1 MIPSPMTN
9 PFRSLDETISE
20 NTNRISTQKSQLSL
34 APTPP
39 SRAQLPKARHDYFG
53 LFPHSSARL
62 SRAAESEDPFA
73 TPPPSIYADS
83 IQNISSPNISRP
95 IFPSSRPPSA
105 EYHSNQLPALSSI
118 GTSVKSLSA
127 SLYGNESSEKLASVD
142 ESVPLVPTKS
152 ALRVRLRNVTGAT
165 KRAFLKHVDPKT
177 ILEMVDFRELV
188 YPYNPL
194 KYFMLALVGM
204 AVAGIVVSE
213 HYTHWIDKSMSIT
226 RRNMLPVL
234 IIVIGLE
241 PIMIAIILFL
251 VRIPDL
257 PKDQIP
263 EKYVSVADKEE
274 MQSSAKAAEH
284 VGSSQMDVLEKT
296 KGDVESRVQ
305 ISELNNNEYRTALV
319 IPCHNSDERAVKI
332 VLESAYKHFR
342 PQDIFIVDNGRTK
355 YPPDNFR
362 AFIRSQHPDIV
373 YIWSPIGSKNAA
385 QLIGSLAA
393 RSYEFIMTVDDDVS
407 IPTNFRAPVH
417 KINHLTKGVAFSLR
431 AIDARG
437 QCPLFMVG
445 WQDCEYKMSGL
456 SKLAESNVCGVLY
469 PHGAGWFCER
479 DTLIDLISNY
489 HSLDFIAE
497 DVNTGLSMQKMKKR
511 IAFDPQVVLETE
523 VPTTVFGSG
532 LNWWSQRKNSWE
544 MGRHGR
550 LLGFAG
556 RLLLSL
562 NGQTTPHG
570 IFAQKFIH
578 MYAICS
584 IVVDW
589 LRIPVFIT
597 MGSSLIFWRQALLLM
612 LSSMIPLLIFKFIS
626 ARRRPDL
633 QPGFWASVTYP
644 VYKQM
649 YATVSI
655 IGAIRSVTWYIGGHK
670 KPKTVNQMVKE
681 EDERVFWLDPRFE
694 HNPGFLADEGAAL
707 GLIPGVSPVA
717 VAVAVTDAPAA
728 DVDVQVGVN

>member
-1 MIPSPMTN
+1 MAN
-9 PFRSLDETISE
+9 PFLSLDEKVSE
-20 NTNRISTQKSQLSL
+20 NSNKISTQQPQLSF

-39 SRAQLPKARHDYFG
+39 SRAQLLQTRHDYFG
-53 LFPHSSARL
+53 LFPHPSTKL
-62 SRAAESEDPFA
+62 SRAAENKDPFA
-73 TPPPSIYADS
+73 TPPPSIYAES
-83 IQNISSPNISRP
+83 IQNISSPDLSRP

-105 EYHSNQLPALSSI
+105 EYHSNQQTAFNSI
-118 GTSVKSLSA
+118 STSAKSLSTT
-127 SLYGNESSEKLASVD
+127 LFGNESTEKLASVD
-142 ESVPLVPTKS
+142 ESVPLVPKKPT
-152 ALRVRLRNVTGAT
+152 LRVRLRNVIEAT
-165 KRAFLKHVDPKT
+165 KQTVLKHVDPKT
-177 ILEMVDFRELV
+177 VLEMVDFRELV
-188 YPYNPL
+188 YPYNPW
-194 KYFMLALVGM
+194 KYFVLALVGM
-204 AVAGIVVSE
+204 AVAGIAVSE

-241 PIMIAIILFL
+241 PIMITIILFL
-251 VRIPDL
+251 ARIPDL
-257 PKDQIP
+257 PKDQMP
-263 EKYVSVADKEE
+263 EKHVSGDDKEE
-274 MQSSAKAAEH
+274 LEKAVEH
-284 VGSSQMDVLEKT
+284 VGDSQMDVSEMT
-296 KGDVESRVQ
+296 KGDVESQAQ

-385 QLIGSLAA
+385 QLIGALAA

-417 KINHLTKGVAFSLR
+417 KINHLTKGVAFPLR

-523 VPTTVFGSG
+523 VPTTIFGSG

-556 RLLLSL
+556 RLFLSL

-570 IFAQKFIH
+570 IFAQKLIH
-578 MYAICS
+578 TYAICS

-612 LSSMIPLLIFKFIS
+612 LSSMIPLLLFKFIS

-670 KPKTVNQMVKE
+670 KPKTVKQMVKE
-681 EDERVFWLDPRFE
+681 KDERAFWLDQRFE
-694 HNPGFLADEGAAL
+694 NNPGFLADEGAAL
-707 GLIPGVSPVA
+707 GLIPSVTPVV
-717 VAVAVTDAPAA
+717 VAIAPAA
-728 DVDVQVGVN
+728 DVRCNLA

>member
-1 MIPSPMTN
+1 MANPFLSSDEKVAEIPS
-9 PFRSLDETISE
+9 
-20 NTNRISTQKSQLSL
+20 RISTQQPQLSS

-39 SRAQLPKARHDYFG
+39 SPAHLLQTRHDYFG
-53 LFPHSSARL
+53 LFPHPSAKH
-62 SRAAESEDPFA
+62 SRAAENKDPFA

-83 IQNISSPNISRP
+83 FQNISSPYLPRP
-95 IFPSSRPPSA
+95 IFPSNRPASA
-105 EYHSNQLPALSSI
+105 EYHSNQQTAVNLI
-118 GTSVKSLSA
+118 GASVQSLSTT
-127 SLYGNESSEKLASVD
+127 LYGHESTEKLASQD
-142 ESVPLVPTKS
+142 ESVPLVPTKPT
-152 ALRVRLRNVTGAT
+152 LRVRLRNVIEAT
-165 KRAFLKHVDPKT
+165 KQIVVKDVDPKT
-177 ILEMVDFRELV
+177 VLEMVDFRDLV
-188 YPYNPL
+188 YPYNPW
-194 KYFMLALVGM
+194 KYFVLALVGM

-213 HYTHWIDKSMSIT
+213 HYTHWIDKSMAIT

-241 PIMIAIILFL
+241 PIMITIILCL
-251 VRIPDL
+251 ARIPDL

-263 EKYVSVADKEE
+263 EKYLSQGNKEE
-274 MQSSAKAAEH
+274 MQSSEKAYEH
-284 VGSSQMDVLEKT
+284 VGGSQMNISEKT
-296 KGDVESRVQ
+296 KGDVESQVQ
-305 ISELNNNEYRTALV
+305 ISELKNNEYRTALV

-362 AFIRSQHPDIV
+362 AYIRSQHPDIV

-385 QLIGSLAA
+385 QLIGALAA

-407 IPTNFRAPVH
+407 IPTNFRAPVD
-417 KINHLTKGVAFSLR
+417 KINHLTKGVAFPLR

-437 QCPLFMVG
+437 RCPLFMVG

-523 VPTTVFGSG
+523 VPTTIFGSG

-556 RLLLSL
+556 RLFLSL
-562 NGQTTPHG
+562 NGQTTAHG
-570 IFAQKFIH
+570 IFAQKVIH

-597 MGSSLIFWRQALLLM
+597 MGSNLIFWRQALLLM
-612 LSSMIPLLIFKFIS
+612 LSSMIPLLLFKFIS

-649 YATVSI
+649 YATVSV

-670 KPKTVNQMVKE
+670 KPKTVKQMLKE
-681 EDERVFWLDPRFE
+681 NDERAFWLDQRFE
-694 HNPGFLADEGAAL
+694 NNPGFLADEGAAL
-707 GLIPGVSPVA
+707 GLIPSATPVTA
-717 VAVAVTDAPAA
+717 AAAIAPATDLRCYLA
-728 DVDVQVGVN
+728 

>member
-1 MIPSPMTN
+1 MAN
-9 PFRSLDETISE
+9 PFLSSDEEVTEIP
-20 NTNRISTQKSQLSL
+20 NRISAQQPQLSS
-34 APTPP
+34 APTHP
-39 SRAQLPKARHDYFG
+39 SQAHLLQTRHDYFG
-53 LFPHSSARL
+53 LFPHPSAKL
-62 SRAAESEDPFA
+62 SRAAENKDPFA

-83 IQNISSPNISRP
+83 IQNISSPYLSRP
-95 IFPSSRPPSA
+95 IFLSSRPPTATA
-105 EYHSNQLPALSSI
+105 EYHSNQQQTSWTLI
-118 GTSVKSLSA
+118 GTSVKSVS
-127 SLYGNESSEKLASVD
+127 STLYGHESTEKLASQD
-142 ESVPLVPTKS
+142 ESVSLVPTKPT
-152 ALRVRLRNVTGAT
+152 LRVRLRNVIEAT
-165 KRAFLKHVDPKT
+165 KQTVLKHVDPKT
-177 ILEMVDFRELV
+177 ILEMVDFRDLV
-188 YPYNPL
+188 YPYNPW
-194 KYFMLALVGM
+194 KYFVLALVGM

-213 HYTHWIDKSMSIT
+213 HYTHWIDKSMAIT

-241 PIMIAIILFL
+241 PIMITIILFL
-251 VRIPDL
+251 ARIPDL

-263 EKYVSVADKEE
+263 VSVGNKEE
-274 MQSSAKAAEH
+274 MQSSEKAGEH
-284 VGSSQMDVLEKT
+284 VGGVSQMGISEKT
-296 KGDVESRVQ
+296 KGDYDVESQVQ
-305 ISELNNNEYRTALV
+305 ISELKSNEYRTALV

-362 AFIRSQHPDIV
+362 AFIRSQHADIV

-385 QLIGSLAA
+385 QLIGALAA

-407 IPTNFRAPVH
+407 IPTNFRAPVD
-417 KINHLTKGVAFSLR
+417 KINHLTKGVAFPLR

-523 VPTTVFGSG
+523 VPTTIFGSG

-556 RLLLSL
+556 RLFLSL

-570 IFAQKFIH
+570 IFAQKVIH
-578 MYAICS
+578 IYAICS

-597 MGSSLIFWRQALLLM
+597 MGSNLIFWRQALLLM
-612 LSSMIPLLIFKFIS
+612 LSSMIPLLLFKFIF

-633 QPGFWASVTYP
+633 QPGFWACVTYP

-649 YATVSI
+649 YATVSV
-655 IGAIRSVTWYIGGHK
+655 IGAVRSVTWYIGGHK
-670 KPKTVNQMVKE
+670 KPKTVKQMLKE
-681 EDERVFWLDPRFE
+681 KDERAFWLDQRFE
-694 HNPGFLADEGAAL
+694 NNPGFLADEGAAL
-707 GLIPGVSPVA
+707 GLIPGATPVA
-717 VAVAVTDAPAA
+717 VTVAVAAAVGIAPAT
-728 DVDVQVGVN
+728 DVRC

>member
-1 MIPSPMTN
+1 MAN
-9 PFRSLDETISE
+9 PFLSSDEKVAEIP
-20 NTNRISTQKSQLSL
+20 NRISTQKPQLSS

-39 SRAQLPKARHDYFG
+39 SPAHLLQTRHDYFG
-53 LFPHSSARL
+53 LFPHPSAKL
-62 SRAAESEDPFA
+62 SRAAENKDPFA

-83 IQNISSPNISRP
+83 VQNISSPYLARP
-95 IFPSSRPPSA
+95 IFPSNRPASA
-105 EYHSNQLPALSSI
+105 EYHSNQQTAVNLI
-118 GTSVKSLSA
+118 GASVQSLSTT
-127 SLYGNESSEKLASVD
+127 LYGHESTEKLASQD
-142 ESVPLVPTKS
+142 ESVPLVPTKPT
-152 ALRVRLRNVTGAT
+152 LRVRLRNVIEAT
-165 KRAFLKHVDPKT
+165 KQIVVKHVDPKT
-177 ILEMVDFRELV
+177 VLEMVDFRDLV
-188 YPYNPL
+188 YPYNPW
-194 KYFMLALVGM
+194 KYFVLALVGM

-213 HYTHWIDKSMSIT
+213 HYTHWIDKSMAIT

-241 PIMIAIILFL
+241 PIMITIILCL
-251 VRIPDL
+251 ARIPDL

-263 EKYVSVADKEE
+263 EKYLSQGNKEE
-274 MQSSAKAAEH
+274 MQSSEKAFEH
-284 VGSSQMDVLEKT
+284 VGGSQMNISEKT
-296 KGDVESRVQ
+296 KGDVESQAQ
-305 ISELNNNEYRTALV
+305 ISELKNNEYRTALV

-362 AFIRSQHPDIV
+362 AFIRSEHPDIV

-385 QLIGSLAA
+385 QLIGALAA

-407 IPTNFRAPVH
+407 IPTNFRAPVD
-417 KINHLTKGVAFSLR
+417 KINHLTKGVAFPLR

-437 QCPLFMVG
+437 RCPLFMVG

-523 VPTTVFGSG
+523 VPTTIFGSG

-556 RLLLSL
+556 RLFLSL
-562 NGQTTPHG
+562 NGQTTAHG
-570 IFAQKFIH
+570 IFAQKVIH

-597 MGSSLIFWRQALLLM
+597 MGSNLIFWRQALLLM
-612 LSSMIPLLIFKFIS
+612 LSSMIPLLLFKFIS

-649 YATVSI
+649 YATVSV

-670 KPKTVNQMVKE
+670 KPKTVKQMLKE
-681 EDERVFWLDPRFE
+681 NDERAFWLDQRFE
-694 HNPGFLADEGAAL
+694 NNPGFLADEGAAL
-707 GLIPGVSPVA
+707 GLIPSATPVTPA
-717 VAVAVTDAPAA
+717 AAIAPATDLRCYLA
-728 DVDVQVGVN
+728 

>member
-1 MIPSPMTN
+1 MT
-9 PFRSLDETISE
+9 
-20 NTNRISTQKSQLSL
+20 
-34 APTPP
+34 
-39 SRAQLPKARHDYFG
+39 
-53 LFPHSSARL
+53 
-62 SRAAESEDPFA
+62 
-73 TPPPSIYADS
+73 
-83 IQNISSPNISRP
+83 
-95 IFPSSRPPSA
+95 
-105 EYHSNQLPALSSI
+105 
-118 GTSVKSLSA
+118 V
-127 SLYGNESSEKLASVD
+127 
-142 ESVPLVPTKS
+142 
-152 ALRVRLRNVTGAT
+152 
-165 KRAFLKHVDPKT
+165 
-177 ILEMVDFRELV
+177 LEMVDFRELV
-188 YPYNPL
+188 YPYNPR
-194 KYFMLALVGM
+194 KYFVLAIIGM
-204 AVAGIVVSE
+204 AVAGIVASE
-213 HYTHWIDKSMSIT
+213 HYTHWVGKSMSIT

-241 PIMIAIILFL
+241 PIMITIVLFL
-251 VRIPDL
+251 ARIPDL
-257 PKDQIP
+257 PKDPMP
-263 EKYVSVADKEE
+263 EKYVSGVDNEE
-274 MQSSAKAAEH
+274 MQSSEKAVEH
-284 VGSSQMDVLEKT
+284 VGVSQMDFSEKT
-296 KGDVESRVQ
+296 KGDVESQVQ
-305 ISELNNNEYRTALV
+305 ISELDNNEYRTALV

-385 QLIGSLAA
+385 QLIGALAA

-417 KINHLTKGVAFSLR
+417 KINHLTKGVAFPLR

-556 RLLLSL
+556 RLFLSL

-570 IFAQKFIH
+570 IFAQKLIH

-612 LSSMIPLLIFKFIS
+612 LSSMIPLLLFKFIS

-670 KPKTVNQMVKE
+670 KPKTVKQMMKE
-681 EDERVFWLDPRFE
+681 KDERVFWLDQRFE
-694 HNPGFLADEGAAL
+694 ENPGFLADEGAAL
-707 GLIPGVSPVA
+707 GLIPGFTPVA
-717 VAVAVTDAPAA
+717 VAVAIAPAA
-728 DVDVQVGVN
+728 DVDVDVEVEVEVGVKQEEETMQLGNGTVIDIDIKRTCGGTVTPQGGKKTTIP

>member
-1 MIPSPMTN
+1 MAN
-9 PFRSLDETISE
+9 PFLSSDEKATEIP
-20 NTNRISTQKSQLSL
+20 NRISTQQSQLSS

-39 SRAQLPKARHDYFG
+39 SQAHLLQTRHGYFG
-53 LFPHSSARL
+53 LFPHPSAKL
-62 SRAAESEDPFA
+62 SRAAENKDPFA

-83 IQNISSPNISRP
+83 IQNISSPYLSRP
-95 IFPSSRPPSA
+95 IFPSSRPATATA
-105 EYHSNQLPALSSI
+105 EYHSNQQTSLTLI
-118 GTSVKSLSA
+118 GTSVKSVS
-127 SLYGNESSEKLASVD
+127 STLYGHESTEKLASQD
-142 ESVPLVPTKS
+142 ESVPLVPTKPT
-152 ALRVRLRNVTGAT
+152 LRVRLRNVIEAT
-165 KRAFLKHVDPKT
+165 KQTILKHVDPKT
-177 ILEMVDFRELV
+177 ILEMVDFRDLV
-188 YPYNPL
+188 YPYNPW
-194 KYFMLALVGM
+194 KYFVLALVGM

-213 HYTHWIDKSMSIT
+213 HYTHWIDKSMTIT

-241 PIMIAIILFL
+241 PIMITIILFL
-251 VRIPDL
+251 ARIPDL
-257 PKDQIP
+257 PKDHIP
-263 EKYVSVADKEE
+263 EKYLSAGDKEE
-274 MQSSAKAAEH
+274 MQSSESAVEH
-284 VGSSQMDVLEKT
+284 VGGGSQMDISEKT
-296 KGDVESRVQ
+296 KVDIESQVQ
-305 ISELNNNEYRTALV
+305 ISELKSNEYRTALV

-362 AFIRSQHPDIV
+362 AFIRSQHADIV

-385 QLIGSLAA
+385 QLIGALAA

-407 IPTNFRAPVH
+407 IPTNFRAPVD
-417 KINHLTKGVAFSLR
+417 KINHLTKGVAFPLR

-523 VPTTVFGSG
+523 VPTTIFGSG

-556 RLLLSL
+556 RLFLSL
-562 NGQTTPHG
+562 NGQTTAHG
-570 IFAQKFIH
+570 IVAQKVIH

-597 MGSSLIFWRQALLLM
+597 MGSNLIFWRQALLLM
-612 LSSMIPLLIFKFIS
+612 LSSMIPLLLFKLIS

-633 QPGFWASVTYP
+633 QPGFWACVTYP

-649 YATVSI
+649 YATVSV
-655 IGAIRSVTWYIGGHK
+655 IGAVRSVTWYIGGHK
-670 KPKTVNQMVKE
+670 KPKTVKQMLKE
-681 EDERVFWLDPRFE
+681 KDERAFWLDQRFE
-694 HNPGFLADEGAAL
+694 NNPGFLADEGAAL
-707 GLIPGVSPVA
+707 GLIPGATPVA
-717 VAVAVTDAPAA
+717 VADADAVGIVPATD
-728 DVDVQVGVN
+728 VRCYLT

>member
-1 MIPSPMTN
+1 MAN
-9 PFRSLDETISE
+9 PFLSPDEKLTEIPNE
-20 NTNRISTQKSQLSL
+20 ISTQQPQLL
-34 APTPP
+34 FAPTPP
-39 SRAQLPKARHDYFG
+39 SRTHLLETRHDYFG
-53 LFPHSSARL
+53 IFPHPSAKLGRI
-62 SRAAESEDPFA
+62 SENKDPFA

-83 IQNISSPNISRP
+83 IQNISSPSLSRP
-95 IFPSSRPPSA
+95 IFPSSRPASA
-105 EYHSNQLPALSSI
+105 EYHLDQQTALSLI
-118 GTSVKSLSA
+118 GTSVKSS
-127 SLYGNESSEKLASVD
+127 STTPYGHESGEKLACQD
-142 ESVPLVPTKS
+142 ESVPLVPTKPT
-152 ALRVRLRNVTGAT
+152 LRVRLRSLIEAT
-165 KRAFLKHVDPKT
+165 KQTVLKHVDPKT
-177 ILEMVDFRELV
+177 VLEMIDFRDLV
-188 YPYNPL
+188 YPYNPW
-194 KYFMLALVGM
+194 KYFILGLVGM

-213 HYTHWIDKSMSIT
+213 HYTHWIDKSMTIT

-241 PIMIAIILFL
+241 PIMIIIILCL
-251 VRIPDL
+251 ARIPDL

-263 EKYVSVADKEE
+263 EKYLTEGDKEE
-274 MQSSAKAAEH
+274 LRSSEKAVEH
-284 VGSSQMDVLEKT
+284 VGGGSRIDISDKT
-296 KGDVESRVQ
+296 KGDVESHVQ
-305 ISELNNNEYRTALV
+305 ISELKNNEYRTALV

-342 PQDIFIVDNGRTK
+342 PHDIFIVDNGRTK

-362 AFIRSQHPDIV
+362 AFIRSQHADIV

-385 QLIGSLAA
+385 QLIGALAA

-407 IPTNFRAPVH
+407 IPRNFRAPVD
-417 KINHLTKGVAFSLR
+417 KINQLTKGVAFPLR
-431 AIDARG
+431 AIDASG

-523 VPTTVFGSG
+523 VPTTIFGSG

-556 RLLLSL
+556 RLFLSL
-562 NGQTTPHG
+562 NGQTTAHG
-570 IFAQKFIH
+570 IFAQKVIH
-578 MYAICS
+578 LYAICS

-597 MGSSLIFWRQALLLM
+597 MGSNLVFWRQALLLM
-612 LSSMIPLLIFKFIS
+612 LSSMIPLLLFKFIS

-649 YATVSI
+649 YATVSV

-670 KPKTVNQMVKE
+670 KPKTVKQMLKE
-681 EDERVFWLDPRFE
+681 KDERAFWLDQRFE
-694 HNPGFLADEGAAL
+694 NNPGFLADEGAAL
-707 GLIPGVSPVA
+707 GLIPGATPVA
-717 VAVAVTDAPAA
+717 VAVAIAPAT
-728 DVDVQVGVN
+728 DVRCSLT